1 MMIKKVPL
9 SEEVIQFLIEL
20 SVLWESE
27 DSCFGYRKNTVD
39 DLTGED
45 IFLAEDE
52 GEIIG
57 YLLCHKYIQEK
68 DVCTVPK
75 ESKCLEVEELYVIPE
90 YRSRGIGRRL
100 YNEAVS
106 HYGDQIEF
114 VTLST
119 ATKNYRAILHFY
131 IEELGMTFW
140 SARLFQR
147 LDH

>member
-9 SEEVIQFLIEL
+9 SDEVTKCLIEL
-20 SVLWESE
+20 SVLWEAE
-27 DSCFGYRKNTVD
+27 DSCFGYRQNTVD

-45 IFLAEDE
+45 IFLAEEE
-52 GEIIG
+52 GKVIG

-68 DVCTVPK
+68 EGWTIPK
-75 ESKCLEVEELYVIPE
+75 ESKCLEIEELFVIPE
-90 YRSRGIGRRL
+90 YRSKGIGRRL
-100 YNEAVS
+100 YKEAVS

-114 VTLST
+114 ATLGT

-140 SARLFQR
+140 SARLFQK
-147 LDH
+147 LEH